1 MTVPVST
8 EQVLSYVA
16 QERVRTSVRR
26 RRPAARLRGDL
37 SE

>member
-16 QERVRTSVRR
+16 QERVRATVRR
-26 RRPAARLRGDL
+26 RRPSPRLRGDL
-37 SE
+37 SG